1 MPIRG
6 VPLANQVVDA
16 IVWYAAF
23 IFATTIHEAAHA
35 LAAMRGGDTT
45 AYEIGQVTIDPIPH
59 IRREP
64 VGMVVLPIIA
74 LAIIGWPFGY
84 ASTPYN
90 IAWAER
96 HPRRAAWMALAGPAA
111 NLGLVLICAAAIR
124 IGVLAGVFHAPE
136 SAYFT
141 QVVTAVGGGA
151 WDAAAFIVSI
161 FFTLNLILFLFNL
174 LPLPPLDG
182 SGALALILWF
192 ALFTYDAT
200 DPSFSQTGTSGIVN
214 NGVGRFGALIAEKP
228 KHSGQSALFFHP
240 AFWALP
246 TRDTSRT
253 NRSRR
258 IYKLS

>member
-6 VPLANQVVDA
+6 VPLDNQVVDA

-84 ASTPYN
+84 ASAPYN

-182 SGALALILWF
+182 SGALALILSD
-192 ALFTYDAT
+192 DAARRFRK
-200 DPSFSQTGTSGIVN
+200 FSAQPM
-214 NGVGRFGALIAEKP
+214 FGFIGLLIAWRFFGSLFEP
-228 KHSGQSALFFHP
+228 VFTLALNLLYPGSGYS
-240 AFWALP
+240 
-246 TRDTSRT
+246 
-253 NRSRR
+253 
-258 IYKLS
+258 